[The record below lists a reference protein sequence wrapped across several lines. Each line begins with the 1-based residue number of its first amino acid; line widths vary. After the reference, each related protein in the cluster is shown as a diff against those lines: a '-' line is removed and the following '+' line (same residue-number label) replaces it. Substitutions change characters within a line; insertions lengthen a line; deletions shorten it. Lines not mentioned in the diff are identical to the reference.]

1 MTPKFK
7 FLRRVRIRGGEC
19 GAVARALHHEV
30 RGSSLYQA
38 DLEKSSKST
47 NERKQMSTKTT
58 LKRIALVAVS
68 ALGFGLMNVIVA
80 TPSSATPREA
90 TAITVGTVP
99 TCRVGVA
106 CRTPVTF
113 NLPAATVAT
122 DSFTVVAKVTSAP
135 AASASYG
142 SAAGGS
148 VAAVTST
155 VATASNIDWENAASG
170 SGSTGTV
177 SAGVFNAAAATSTGN
192 WAQSASY
199 TTVAADVQ
207 GQVGLRLAFTPD
219 AAGSYTILVAAVPV
233 TSTETLAA
241 TGAIATLAGYTSS
254 SISITTAASPSTVT
268 LTNAGGGTAAT
279 SVTGSSGALLK
290 ISGAVLSGAE
300 SITLTGST
308 STIGFNDSVLTA
320 GDFTNGVAYVNV
332 TNSAAETASVTAS
345 QSGTLTGMTAVSLA
359 LTWAAPST
367 QAAPTLGFSSTD
379 TTLGTGGTITG
390 ADNTRLVSTTRT
402 TQTLRVT
409 HASQATATTDFKTFV
424 NITDVSGKI
433 SGQTALSWSRLVT
446 VAAGDTYADLTVT
459 ATLLNGQEWLG
470 TLYTTATG
478 SDGAGTE
485 GATRSATTAAIYP
498 AVDGVRSSSTIT
510 AVTAATGSTTTY
522 FARITDQFTGGMS
535 GESVTVTL
543 VGRNAATSS
552 TLVTDA
558 SGYVSYSLVDAGTAG
573 TTDTLTFT
581 SGSATQALTVTY
593 GTTTVTTL
601 TLTGGNTTD
610 GVTSTTKS
618 NKDIDGDG
626 SGAEDGAQTIT
637 ATLKDAT
644 GALMSGV
651 PVTWSV
657 AGTGVAI
664 TSTQKLK
671 WSGST
676 GTATTTV
683 YAWFAGTYTVTA
695 TAGGATATAEI
706 TFAQTTTTDARVLSA
721 TASGSTVNAKVV
733 DRFGNVISGV
743 TVYASRVS
751 GNGYFGSG
759 VTKTSTTTGTDG
771 IAQFIVSGGDAKVKV
786 SVVSYDAASGTT
798 FGQTCAAEGKVDCP
812 TDGTAA
818 TAFSAATVGTAN
830 TAETFVGSTYSPAG
844 VASVT
849 LDVTVANAAVDAANS
864 ATSAAEAATDAAAEA
879 IDAANAATDAA
890 NLAAEAADA
899 ATVAAEEARDAADA
913 ATAAVEE
920 LATQVATLMAALKA
934 QITTLANTVA
944 KIAKKV
950 KA

>member
-1 MTPKFK
+1 
-7 FLRRVRIRGGEC
+7 
-19 GAVARALHHEV
+19 
-30 RGSSLYQA
+30 
-38 DLEKSSKST
+38 
-47 NERKQMSTKTT
+47 MSTKTT

-68 ALGFGLMNVIVA
+68 TLGFGLLSVVVA
-80 TPSSATPREA
+80 PSSSATPREA

-99 TCRVGVA
+99 TCRTAIA
-106 CRTPVTF
+106 CSIPVTF
-113 NLPAATVAT
+113 NLPAATVVNT

-135 AASASYG
+135 AASNSYG
-142 SAAGGS
+142 SAASGS
-148 VAAVTST
+148 VAAVTSA
-155 VATASNIDWENAASG
+155 VATAADIDWVIAASG
-170 SGSTGTV
+170 TGSFGSFST
-177 SAGVFNAAAATSTGN
+177 GVFNGAAATSTGN

-199 TTVAADVQ
+199 TTGTGDLPGQISSRLSFRPDVA
-207 GQVGLRLAFTPD
+207 GT
-219 AAGSYTILVAAVPV
+219 YTILIAAVPV
-233 TSTETLAA
+233 TSTETAAA

-254 SISITTAASPSTVT
+254 SVTITTGTAPTTVT

-308 STIGFNDSVLTA
+308 TTIGFNDSVLTA
-320 GDFTNGVAYVNV
+320 SDFTNGVAYVNV

-345 QSGTLTGMTAVSLA
+345 ASGTLTGMTASSLA
-359 LTWAAPST
+359 ITWAAPST
-367 QAAPTLGFSSTD
+367 QAAPTLGFSTTD

-390 ADNTRLVSTTRT
+390 ADNTKLVSTTRT

-409 HASQATATTDFKTFV
+409 LASQEDATTDFKTFV

-433 SGQTALSWSRLVT
+433 SGQTTLSWSRLVT
-446 VAAGDTYADLTVT
+446 IAAGDTYADLTVT

-470 TLYTTATG
+470 TLYTTATA

-485 GATRSATTAAIYP
+485 GATRSPATAAIYP
-498 AVDGVRSSSTIT
+498 AVDGVRSSTAIT
-510 AVTAATGSTTTY
+510 AVKAATGSTSTY

-543 VGRNAATSS
+543 VGRNATTSS

-558 SGYVSYSLVDAGTAG
+558 SGYVSYSITDAGTAG

-581 SGSATQALTVTY
+581 DGSATKSLTITY

-601 TLTGGNTTD
+601 TLTGGDTTD
-610 GVTSTTKS
+610 GVTSTTKTI
-618 NKDIDGDG
+618 KDIDGDS

-637 ATLKDAT
+637 ATLADAT

-671 WSGST
+671 YSGST

-683 YAWFAGTYTVTA
+683 YGWLAGTYTVTA

-706 TFAQTTTTDARVLSA
+706 TFGQTTTTDARVLSA
-721 TASGSTVNAKVV
+721 TVSGSTITAKVV
-733 DRFGNVISGV
+733 DRFGNVIPGV

-751 GNGYFGSG
+751 GTGFFGSG
-759 VTKTSTTTGTDG
+759 VTKTYTTTGTDG
-771 IAQFIVSGGDAKVKV
+771 LAEFIVSGADTKVKV
-786 SVVSYDAASGTT
+786 SVVSYDAAAGTT
-798 FGQTCAAEGKVDCP
+798 FGQTCAAAGKVDCP

-818 TAFSAATVGTAN
+818 TAFTAATVGTAS

-844 VASVT
+844 VESAT
-849 LDVTVANAAVDAANS
+849 LDVAVVNAAAN
-864 ATSAAEAATDAAAEA
+864 AAEAATDAAAEA

>member
-148 VAAVTST
+148 VSAVTST

-170 SGSTGTV
+170 SGSTGSLST
-177 SAGVFNAAAATSTGN
+177 GVFNTAAATSTGN

-207 GQVGLRLAFTPD
+207 GQVGLQLAFTPD
-219 AAGSYTILVAAVPV
+219 AAGSYTILIAAVPV

-254 SISITTAASPSTVT
+254 SISITTASSPSTVT

-320 GDFTNGVAYVNV
+320 GDFTNGVAFVNV

-345 QSGTLTGMTAVSLA
+345 QSGTLTGMTAASLA

-367 QAAPTLGFSSTD
+367 QAAPTLGFVSTD

-402 TQTLRVT
+402 TQTLRVSYDNS
-409 HASQATATTDFKTFV
+409 AGTTDFKTFV

-433 SGQTALSWSRLVT
+433 TGQTALLWSRLVT
-446 VAAGDTYADLTVT
+446 VAAGATSADLTVT

-470 TLYTTATG
+470 TLYTTATA

-485 GATRSATTAAIYP
+485 GATRAATTAFIYP
-498 AVDGVRSSSTIT
+498 TVDGVRSSSTIT

-543 VGRNAATSS
+543 VGRNAAASS

-581 SGSATQALTVTY
+581 SGSATRALTVTY

-618 NKDIDGDG
+618 NKDIDGDE

-721 TASGSTVNAKVV
+721 TASGSSINAKVV

-771 IAQFIVSGGDAKVKV
+771 IAQFIVSGADAKVKV

-798 FGQTCAAEGKVDCP
+798 FGQTCAAAGKYDCP

-818 TAFSAATVGTAN
+818 TSFSAATVGTAN

-844 VASVT
+844 VESVT

-913 ATAAVEE
+913 ATAAIEE